1 VFAGKGEPYAEGSL
15 PVNATCDLHGHADV
29 CTMVSK
35 NVGIPFRI
43 ALVISQRCSPGSVN
57 SVN

>member
-1 VFAGKGEPYAEGSL
+1 L